1 MFKKV
6 VFLSAMCVSALA
18 FSQQNIKQKLGNY
31 IDSLYAHHKVSGS
44 FAIAENGNFTFQKA
58 VGFADAEKNSKANI
72 NTQYRVGSVTK
83 VFTAVLMMKA
93 VEEKKISLDQKL
105 SEFITDIPN
114 GEKITLEQLL
124 QHRSG
129 IHNLTD
135 EPEFWQ
141 YYTTPKTSIE
151 LIGIIKKYKSDFE
164 PGSKHDYS
172 NSNYILLGIILE
184 KIYKTS
190 YADLL
195 EAKITKPLRL
205 KLTKIGGTIDSSKN
219 QAKSFY
225 FENGKYIAVPESDM
239 SIPIGA
245 GNIVSTPMEL
255 IKFIQALEN
264 GKLVTK
270 ESLSKMKNFVD
281 DYGYGLVHFP
291 YEKTFGYGHTG
302 GIDNFRT
309 ALFYFPELKVAVAYV
324 ANQTTIDT
332 NEIFDK
338 MIDVTQGKD
347 FKMPN
352 FNSIVSEEELQ
363 KYIGVYSSKGI
374 SLKINIFIKDK
385 ELMAQATGQSAFPL
399 DAVSKTSFTF
409 NMANITIDFEPEKN
423 LFVIEQGGVKTTF
436 IKE

>member
-6 VFLSAMCVSALA
+6 VFLSAICVSAVA
-18 FSQQNIKQKLGNY
+18 FSQQNLKQKLGNY

-83 VFTAVLMMKA
+83 IFTAVLMMKA
-93 VEEKKISLDQKL
+93 VEEKKISLDQRL
-105 SEFITDIPN
+105 SEFIADIPN

-124 QHRSG
+124 QHRTG

-141 YYTTPKTSIE
+141 YYTTPKTSTE
-151 LIGIIKKYKSDFE
+151 LIDIIKKYKSDFE

-195 EAKITKPLRL
+195 ESKITKPLKL
-205 KLTKIGGTIDSSKN
+205 KLTKIGGKIDSSKN

-270 ESLSKMKNFVD
+270 ESLSKMKSFVD
-281 DYGYGLVHFP
+281 DYGYGLVNFP

-338 MIDVTQGKD
+338 MIDATQGKD

-363 KYIGVYSSKGI
+363 KYVGVYSSKGI

-409 NMANITIDFEPEKN
+409 KMANITIDFEPDKN

>member
-6 VFLSAMCVSALA
+6 IFLSAICVSALA

-83 VFTAVLMMKA
+83 IFTAVLMMKA

-105 SEFITDIPN
+105 SEFITEIPN

-195 EAKITKPLRL
+195 EAKITKPLKL

-363 KYIGVYSSKGI
+363 KYVGVYSSKGI

>member
-6 VFLSAMCVSALA
+6 IFLSAICVSALA

-83 VFTAVLMMKA
+83 IFTAVLMMKA

-105 SEFITDIPN
+105 SEFITEIPN

-141 YYTTPKTSIE
+141 YYTTPKTSTE
-151 LIGIIKKYKSDFE
+151 LIDIIKKYKSDFE

-195 EAKITKPLRL
+195 EAKITQPLRL

-352 FNSIVSEEELQ
+352 FNSIVSEVELQ
-363 KYIGVYSSKGI
+363 KYVGVYSSKGI

-385 ELMAQATGQSAFPL
+385 QLMAQATGQSAFPL

>member
-6 VFLSAMCVSALA
+6 VFLSAICVSALA

-105 SEFITDIPN
+105 SEFITEIPN

-195 EAKITKPLRL
+195 EAKLTKPLRL

-352 FNSIVSEEELQ
+352 FNSIVSEVELQ
-363 KYIGVYSSKGI
+363 KYVGVYSSKGI

-385 ELMAQATGQSAFPL
+385 QLMAQATGQSAFPL

>member
-6 VFLSAMCVSALA
+6 VFLSAICVSALA

-83 VFTAVLMMKA
+83 IFTAVLMMKA

-105 SEFITDIPN
+105 SEFITEIPN

-363 KYIGVYSSKGI
+363 KYVGVYSSKGI

>member
-6 VFLSAMCVSALA
+6 IFLSAICVSALA

-83 VFTAVLMMKA
+83 IFTAVLMMKA

-105 SEFITDIPN
+105 SEFITEIPN

-264 GKLVTK
+264 GKFVTK
-270 ESLSKMKNFVD
+270 ESLSKMKSFVD

>member
-6 VFLSAMCVSALA
+6 IFLSAICVSALA

-83 VFTAVLMMKA
+83 IFTAVLMMKA

-105 SEFITDIPN
+105 SEFITEIPN

-135 EPEFWQ
+135 ELEFWQ

-190 YADLL
+190 YTDLL

-352 FNSIVSEEELQ
+352 FNSIVSEVELQ
-363 KYIGVYSSKGI
+363 KYVGVYSSKGI

-385 ELMAQATGQSAFPL
+385 QLMAQATGQSAFPL

>member
-6 VFLSAMCVSALA
+6 IFLSAICVSALA

-83 VFTAVLMMKA
+83 IFTAVLMMKA

-105 SEFITDIPN
+105 SEFITEIPN

-195 EAKITKPLRL
+195 EAKLTKPLRL

-264 GKLVTK
+264 GKFVTK
-270 ESLSKMKNFVD
+270 ESLSKMKSFVD

-309 ALFYFPELKVAVAYV
+309 ALFYFPKLKVAVAYV

-363 KYIGVYSSKGI
+363 KYVGVYSSKGI

>member
-195 EAKITKPLRL
+195 EAKLTKPLRL

>member
-83 VFTAVLMMKA
+83 IFTAVLMMKA

-264 GKLVTK
+264 GKFVTK
-270 ESLSKMKNFVD
+270 ESLSKMKSFVD

>member
-6 VFLSAMCVSALA
+6 IFLSAICVSALA

-105 SEFITDIPN
+105 SEFITEIPN

-151 LIGIIKKYKSDFE
+151 LIGIIKNYKSDFE

-309 ALFYFPELKVAVAYV
+309 ALFYFPKLKVAVAYV

-352 FNSIVSEEELQ
+352 FNSIVSEVELQ
-363 KYIGVYSSKGI
+363 KYVGVYSSKGI

>member
-6 VFLSAMCVSALA
+6 VFLSAICVSALA

-105 SEFITDIPN
+105 SEFITEIPN

-141 YYTTPKTSIE
+141 YYTTPKTSTE
-151 LIGIIKKYKSDFE
+151 LIDIIKKYKSDFE

-195 EAKITKPLRL
+195 ESKITKPLKL
-205 KLTKIGGTIDSSKN
+205 KLTKIGCTIDSSKN

-363 KYIGVYSSKGI
+363 KYVGVYSSKGI

-436 IKE
+436 IKD

>member
-6 VFLSAMCVSALA
+6 IFLSAICVSALA

-83 VFTAVLMMKA
+83 IFTAVLMMKA

-105 SEFITDIPN
+105 SEFITEIPN

-195 EAKITKPLRL
+195 EAKLTKPLRL

-309 ALFYFPELKVAVAYV
+309 ALFYFPKLKVAVAYV

>member
-6 VFLSAMCVSALA
+6 IFLSAICVSALA

-83 VFTAVLMMKA
+83 IFTAVLMMKA

-105 SEFITDIPN
+105 SEFITEIPN

-195 EAKITKPLRL
+195 EAKLTKPLRL

-309 ALFYFPELKVAVAYV
+309 ALFYFPKLKVAVAYV

-363 KYIGVYSSKGI
+363 KYVGVYSSKGI